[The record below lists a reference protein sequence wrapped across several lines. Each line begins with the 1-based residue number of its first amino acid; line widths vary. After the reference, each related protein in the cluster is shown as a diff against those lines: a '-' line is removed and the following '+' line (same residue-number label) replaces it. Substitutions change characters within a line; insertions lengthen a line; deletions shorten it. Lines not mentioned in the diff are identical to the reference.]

1 MTELN
6 EEQQQIEA
14 NIVKFSH
21 NIQALTVHDD
31 ETLQEAGSALIQVK
45 TYQKKVK
52 ETFGPAKD
60 AAYKAY
66 KEMGALFNKAMQPLE
81 RIEGM
86 IKPMIRSYQAEQK
99 RIADEAQRKAE
110 EAQRKAQVE
119 AQREAED
126 KRLEQA
132 RLLEAQ
138 GEKKAADTILEIPV
152 VAKAVVLP
160 PPPTPPKVAGVSMRD
175 HWKAEILD
183 TKALC
188 AAIGAGK
195 ASVDYVLPNTQVL
208 DKEAR
213 DHKENAFK
221 DINCVRAV
229 NEQIVSGRATS

>member
-6 EEQQQIEA
+6 EEQQQVEQS
-14 NIVKFSH
+14 IVKFS
-21 NIQALTVHDD
+21 NKIEALTVHDD

-86 IKPMIRSYQAEQK
+86 IKPMIRSYQVEQK

-110 EAQRKAQVE
+110 AEAQK
-119 AQREAED
+119 EAED

-188 AAIGAGK
+188 VAIGAGK

>member
-6 EEQQQIEA
+6 EEQQQVEQS
-14 NIVKFSH
+14 IVKFSR

-86 IKPMIRSYQAEQK
+86 IKPMIRSYQVEQK

-110 EAQRKAQVE
+110 AEAQK
-119 AQREAED
+119 EAED

-138 GEKKAADTILEIPV
+138 GEKKAADVILEIPV

-188 AAIGAGK
+188 VAIGAGK

>member
-60 AAYKAY
+60 ASYKAY
-66 KEMGALFNKAMQPLE
+66 IKVRDLYSKAMKPLE
-81 RIEGM
+81 KGELF
-86 IKPMIRSYQAEQK
+86 IKPMIRSYQVEQK

-110 EAQRKAQVE
+110 AEAQK
-119 AQREAED
+119 EAED

-138 GEKKAADTILEIPV
+138 GEKKAADVILEIPV

-183 TKALC
+183 MKALC
-188 AAIGAGK
+188 VAIGAGK

-221 DINCVRAV
+221 DIDGVHAV
-229 NEQIVSGRATS
+229 NEQIVSGRATSY